1 MNFTLPLPQVNPADL
16 DAMAEADHRKE
27 FVGNSIY
34 PIIQATI
41 GDYAGRVTGML
52 LDESVTN
59 YKDLISNQVYFN
71 SKCKEA
77 YALLLQSMQP
87 APQQQM

>member
-1 MNFTLPLPQVNPADL
+1 MAFTLNLPQVNPADL
-16 DAMAEADHRKE
+16 DLLTDPEQRKE

-34 PIIQATI
+34 PIIQAAI
-41 GDYAGRVTGML
+41 GDFAGRVTGML

-59 YKDLISNQVYFN
+59 YKELVSNQIYFN
-71 SKCKEA
+71 NKCKEA

-87 APQQQM
+87 PAP